1 MIHNI
6 PQPMFE
12 DLISRSLP
20 DTVNIIRNASFVSC
34 HQDNDC
40 VTTTIE
46 DRNSGAT
53 FKVKS
58 QHVIAC
64 DGARSRVRSTLGI
77 QCDGEDSCESN
88 NGSEVSIKFD
98 IDIDETMMTIHFNAD
113 LRPVLGED
121 RLGML
126 HWVMDPLVS
135 GFLIGY
141 DLSGNQVLIC
151 NFDVC
156 CKTVVDSSLLTV
168 SQSKKH
174 PTETWDENLC
184 RQIIDCAIGQKVQY
198 EVLSFRPW
206 VLSRKVAREYR
217 RGRIFL

>member
-6 PQPMFE
+6 PQPVFE
-12 DLISRSLP
+12 DFISRNLP
-20 DTVNIIRNASFVSC
+20 DTVEIIRNASFVSC

-40 VTTTIE
+40 VMTTVE

-58 QHVIAC
+58 QHVVAC
-64 DGARSRVRSTLGI
+64 DGARSRVRSILEI
-77 QCDGEDSCESN
+77 ECDGEDSCESKN
-88 NGSEVSIKFD
+88 VAKIFIQFD
-98 IDIDETMMTIHFNAD
+98 MGVDETMMTIHFNAD

-156 CKTVVDSSLLTV
+156 WKNVVDSN
-168 SQSKKH
+168 
-174 PTETWDENLC
+174 PTHCLPVQETPN
-184 RQIIDCAIGQKVQY
+184 RNVG
-198 EVLSFRPW
+198 
-206 VLSRKVAREYR
+206 
-217 RGRIFL
+217 